1 MLQRICV
8 SKMAEFRATLPLFV
22 KSITFEARGV
32 RSFDLR
38 SVDGADLP
46 PFRPGAHI
54 DLHLADRMIRSY
66 SLTNSAAERH
76 RYVVGVAL
84 DPSSRGGSRYMFDNV
99 VVGDKLSASPPSND
113 FPLVE
118 DAPHSVLIAGGIGIT
133 PIWCMIQRLESL
145 GRSWE
150 LHYATRTRDLCA
162 FRSEL
167 EAFEN
172 HKSGRVNF
180 IFDHEPGVQM
190 LDLPKLAAEISGD
203 AHVYCC
209 GPAPMLV
216 AFEAATK
223 ARRPETIHREYF
235 AAANAPAANGGF
247 TVDLARAGTGHFVE
261 PGKTIL
267 DTLIDAGLDVPY
279 ACMNGVCGTCETTVI
294 EGKPDHRDSLLSEEE
309 RASGRTIMICCSGS
323 LTDRLVLDL

>member
-1 MLQRICV
+1 
-8 SKMAEFRATLPLFV
+8 MAEIGATLSLLV
-22 KSITFEARGV
+22 KCITYEAQGV

-38 SVDGADLP
+38 SPLGAELP
-46 PFRPGAHI
+46 PFGPGAHI

-66 SLTNSAAERH
+66 SLVNSADERH

-84 DPSSRGGSRYMFDNV
+84 DPSSRGGSRYMFEKV
-99 VVGDKLSASPPSND
+99 SVGDILTASPPSND

-118 DAPHSVLIAGGIGIT
+118 EASHTVLIAGGIGIT

-167 EAFEN
+167 EATERRKN
-172 HKSGRVNF
+172 GRVKF
-180 IFDHEPGVQM
+180 VFDREPGAQM
-190 LDLPKLAAEISGD
+190 LNLSQLSAGIADD

-209 GPAPMLV
+209 GPKPMLA
-216 AFEAATK
+216 AFEEATK
-223 ARRPETIHREYF
+223 ARQPETVHCEYF
-235 AAANAPAANGGF
+235 AAAATPAADGGF
-247 TVDLARAGTGHFVE
+247 TVELVRTGYSHFIA

-267 DTLIDAGLDVPY
+267 DTLIDAGLDVSY
-279 ACMNGVCGTCETTVI
+279 ACMNGVCGTCETAVI
-294 EGKPDHRDSLLSEEE
+294 EGKPDHRDSLLSESE
-309 RASGRTIMICCSGS
+309 RASGRTMMICCSGS
-323 LTDRLVLDL
+323 LTSRLVLDI